1 MENTT
6 AIYLRFGK
14 KLKIPVNP
22 ETIEIKYP
30 SNDKEYDV
38 LGVGKVTVQRRP
50 GLKEVSWES
59 FFPGDRS
66 APYVNTQSRKPGE
79 YVKQIEKAMKN
90 KQKGRLIISRS
101 GLYDTNMRCTIDEFK
116 TKDKGGE
123 PGDIYYS
130 ITLKEYRNFS
140 PQTVSIVTQPA
151 TQDTPTVQAS
161 ADTGTDRAVETPV
174 LRVGASV
181 VVNGE
186 YCYDSTGSKPHGTA
200 NNLSTTVTRI
210 VSGAAY
216 PVQVGSYGW
225 VAESQLQITG

>member
-90 KQKGRLIISRS
+90 KQKGRLIISW
-101 GLYDTNMRCTIDEFK
+101 
-116 TKDKGGE
+116 
-123 PGDIYYS
+123 
-130 ITLKEYRNFS
+130 
-140 PQTVSIVTQPA
+140 
-151 TQDTPTVQAS
+151 
-161 ADTGTDRAVETPV
+161 
-174 LRVGASV
+174 SV
-181 VVNGE
+181 
-186 YCYDSTGSKPHGTA
+186 
-200 NNLSTTVTRI
+200 
-210 VSGAAY
+210 
-216 PVQVGSYGW
+216 
-225 VAESQLQITG
+225 

>member
-66 APYVNTQSRKPGE
+66 AEPEAWGVCEADRKSN
-79 YVKQIEKAMKN
+79 EK
-90 KQKGRLIISRS
+90 
-101 GLYDTNMRCTIDEFK
+101 
-116 TKDKGGE
+116 
-123 PGDIYYS
+123 
-130 ITLKEYRNFS
+130 
-140 PQTVSIVTQPA
+140 
-151 TQDTPTVQAS
+151 
-161 ADTGTDRAVETPV
+161 
-174 LRVGASV
+174 
-181 VVNGE
+181 
-186 YCYDSTGSKPHGTA
+186 
-200 NNLSTTVTRI
+200 
-210 VSGAAY
+210 
-216 PVQVGSYGW
+216 
-225 VAESQLQITG
+225 